1 MLSCSVKASHH
12 AKVSHGERRE
22 DGRVGYC
29 SERDMDEEGGPRWEV
44 RSKVSG
50 GYCEFC
56 ESSTLEQLLDP
67 LEIVCLVH

>member
-1 MLSCSVKASHH
+1 M
-12 AKVSHGERRE
+12 
-22 DGRVGYC
+22 GYC

-56 ESSTLEQLLDP
+56 ESSTLEQLLNP
-67 LEIVCLVH
+67 LDIVCLVHLNPTKSNLYETHGKKTNTSKAL